1 MTYFCC
7 PLGWSN
13 ETDFPVEQHTTFFLP
28 TEHYTGMWLGGT
40 VSQYYKQRLSWNS
53 LLLKHKERLLLVSPW
68 VAYKLVE
75 EVSVADPPNY
85 SGHNIIKFS
94 ILPGGPRQ
102 YYYDTKLKEKEFF
115 KSQEISEKQSLGKCC
130 KVRRRKKSVN
140 VAQEKKKSCLKY
152 NILFSVILSMVS
164 QYLSKE

>member
-1 MTYFCC
+1 M
-7 PLGWSN
+7 
-13 ETDFPVEQHTTFFLP
+13 
-28 TEHYTGMWLGGT
+28 
-40 VSQYYKQRLSWNS
+40 
-53 LLLKHKERLLLVSPW
+53 
-68 VAYKLVE
+68 
-75 EVSVADPPNY
+75 ADPPNY